1 MLVVLRGMQLKIQQK
16 SYYRLT
22 AEGQSLWSRRD
33 TVRLPL
39 DYRRILGVVHFDG
52 HRAVIAAHLAR
63 FPAQRVSDWLAE
75 FEALNLIEAAE
86 PPEEKTLDQLAE
98 EKSAPPI
105 EDEDR
110 EDLPPEASY
119 ADISLTRAG
128 VYVNEWRV
136 ANRVPTTKSP
146 ADTTVLVVEDDPD
159 QLALA
164 MLRLTMAHYP
174 VKTADS
180 VQSLFRSLDEA
191 LPDAILLDVVLPDG
205 NGFDALSAIRRHP
218 RYAHLPVIMVTAETA
233 AESVSL
239 GLELGC
245 EGYITKPYGVNTL
258 EYVLR
263 YVLKQEVPVAASSS
277 APHSGRTPDS
287 RISFS
292 QRS

>member
-1 MLVVLRGMQLKIQQK
+1 MPLKVQSK
-16 SYYRLT
+16 RFYRLT
-22 AEGQSLWSRRD
+22 AEGHSLWSRRN

-39 DYRRILGVVHFDG
+39 DYRRILGTVDFDG
-52 HRAVIAAHLAR
+52 HREVIGAHLAR
-63 FPAQRVSDWLAE
+63 FPAQRVEEWLNE
-75 FEALNLIEAAE
+75 FETLNLIEPAE
-86 PPEEKTLDQLAE
+86 LPEEKTLDELAE

-105 EDEDR
+105 EEEDR
-110 EDLPPEASY
+110 EALPPEASY

-136 ANRVPTTKSP
+136 ANRQPINKSP
-146 ADTTVLVVEDDPD
+146 AGTVVLVVEDDPD

-174 VKTADS
+174 VKTAAG
-180 VQSLFRSLDEA
+180 VQELFRSLDES
-191 LPDAILLDVVLPDG
+191 LPDAILLDVMLGDG

-218 RYAHLPVIMVTAETA
+218 RYAHLPVVMVTAETA
-233 AESVSL
+233 PESASL

-263 YVLKQEVPVAASSS
+263 YVLKQEVLSNGAASSS
-277 APHSGRTPDS
+277 AYAARSSDS
-287 RISFS
+287 RASFS

>member
-1 MLVVLRGMQLKIQQK
+1 MHLKVQQK
-16 SYYRLT
+16 RFYRLT
-22 AEGQSLWSRRD
+22 AEGHSLWSRRN

-39 DYRRILGVVHFDG
+39 DYRRILGTVDFDG
-52 HRAVIAAHLAR
+52 HREVIGAHLAR
-63 FPAQRVSDWLAE
+63 FPAQRVEEWLSE
-75 FEALNLIEAAE
+75 FETLNLIEPAE
-86 PPEEKTLDQLAE
+86 LPEEKTLDELAE

-105 EDEDR
+105 EEEDR
-110 EDLPPEASY
+110 EALPPEASY

-136 ANRVPTTKSP
+136 ANRQPINKSP
-146 ADTTVLVVEDDPD
+146 AETVVLVVEDDPD

-174 VKTADS
+174 VKTAAG
-180 VQSLFRSLDEA
+180 VQELFRSLDES
-191 LPDAILLDVVLPDG
+191 LPDAILLDVMLGDG

-218 RYAHLPVIMVTAETA
+218 RYAHLPVVMVTAETA

-263 YVLKQEVPVAASSS
+263 YVLKQEVLGNGAASSS
-277 APHSGRTPDS
+277 AYAARSSDS
-287 RISFS
+287 RASFS

>member
-1 MLVVLRGMQLKIQQK
+1 MHLKVQQK
-16 SYYRLT
+16 RFYRLT
-22 AEGQSLWSRRD
+22 AEGHSLWSRRN

-39 DYRRILGVVHFDG
+39 DYRRILGTVDFDG
-52 HRAVIAAHLAR
+52 HREVIGAHLAR
-63 FPAQRVSDWLAE
+63 FPAQRVEEWLNE
-75 FEALNLIEAAE
+75 FETLNLIEPAE
-86 PPEEKTLDQLAE
+86 LPEEKTLDELAE

-105 EDEDR
+105 EEEDR
-110 EDLPPEASY
+110 EALPPEASY

-136 ANRVPTTKSP
+136 ANRQPINKSP
-146 ADTTVLVVEDDPD
+146 AETVVLVVEDDPD

-174 VKTADS
+174 VKTAAG
-180 VQSLFRSLDEA
+180 VQDLFRSLDEA
-191 LPDAILLDVVLPDG
+191 LPDAILLDVMLPDG

-218 RYAHLPVIMVTAETA
+218 RYAHLPVVMVTAETA
-233 AESVSL
+233 PESASL

-263 YVLKQEVPVAASSS
+263 YVLKQEVLSNGAASSS
-277 APHSGRTPDS
+277 AYAARSSDS
-287 RISFS
+287 RASFS

>member
-1 MLVVLRGMQLKIQQK
+1 LKVQQK
-16 SYYRLT
+16 RFYRLT
-22 AEGQSLWSRRD
+22 AEGHSLWSRRD

-39 DYRRILGVVHFDG
+39 DYRRILGTVDFDG
-52 HRAVIAAHLAR
+52 HREVIGAHLAR
-63 FPAQRVSDWLAE
+63 FPAQRVEEWLNE
-75 FEALNLIEAAE
+75 FEMLNLIEPAE
-86 PPEEKTLDQLAE
+86 LPEEKTLDELVE

-105 EDEDR
+105 EEEDR
-110 EDLPPEASY
+110 EALPPEASY
-119 ADISLTRAG
+119 ADMSLTRAG

-136 ANRVPTTKSP
+136 ANRQPINKSP
-146 ADTTVLVVEDDPD
+146 AETVVLVVEDDPD

-174 VKTADS
+174 VKTATG
-180 VQSLFRSLDEA
+180 VQDLFKSLDES

-218 RYAHLPVIMVTAETA
+218 RYAHLPVVMVTAETA
-233 AESVSL
+233 PESVSL

-263 YVLKQEVPVAASSS
+263 YVLKQEVLSNGAAGSS
-277 APHSGRTPDS
+277 AYSARSPDS
-287 RISFS
+287 RVSFS

>member
-1 MLVVLRGMQLKIQQK
+1 MPLKVQSK
-16 SYYRLT
+16 RFYRLT
-22 AEGQSLWSRRD
+22 AEGHSLWSRRN

-39 DYRRILGVVHFDG
+39 DYRRILGMVDFDG
-52 HRAVIAAHLAR
+52 HREVIGAHLAR
-63 FPAQRVSDWLAE
+63 FPAQRVEEWLNE
-75 FEALNLIEAAE
+75 FETLNLIEPAE
-86 PPEEKTLDQLAE
+86 LPEEKTLDELAE

-105 EDEDR
+105 EEEDR
-110 EDLPPEASY
+110 EALPPEASY

-136 ANRVPTTKSP
+136 ANRQPINKSP
-146 ADTTVLVVEDDPD
+146 AETMVLVVEDDPD

-174 VKTADS
+174 VKTAAG
-180 VQSLFRSLDEA
+180 VQELFRSLDES
-191 LPDAILLDVVLPDG
+191 LPDAILLDVMLGDG

-218 RYAHLPVIMVTAETA
+218 RYAHLPVVMVTAETA
-233 AESVSL
+233 PESVSL

-263 YVLKQEVPVAASSS
+263 YVLKQEVLSNGAASSS
-277 APHSGRTPDS
+277 AYAARSSDS
-287 RISFS
+287 RASFS

>member
-1 MLVVLRGMQLKIQQK
+1 MHLKVQQK
-16 SYYRLT
+16 RFYRLT
-22 AEGQSLWSRRD
+22 AEGHSLWSRRN

-39 DYRRILGVVHFDG
+39 DYRRILGTVDFDG
-52 HRAVIAAHLAR
+52 HREVIGAHLAR
-63 FPAQRVSDWLAE
+63 FPAQRIEEWLNE
-75 FEALNLIEAAE
+75 FETLNLIEPAE
-86 PPEEKTLDQLAE
+86 VPEEKTLDELAE
-98 EKSAPPI
+98 EKSAPPM

-110 EDLPPEASY
+110 EALPPEASY

-136 ANRVPTTKSP
+136 ANRQPINKSP
-146 ADTTVLVVEDDPD
+146 AETVVLVVEDDPD

-174 VKTADS
+174 VKTAAG
-180 VQSLFRSLDEA
+180 VQDLFRSLDES
-191 LPDAILLDVVLPDG
+191 LPDAILLDVMLPDG

-218 RYAHLPVIMVTAETA
+218 RYAHLPVVMVTAETA
-233 AESVSL
+233 PESVSL

-263 YVLKQEVPVAASSS
+263 YVLKQEVLSNGAASSS
-277 APHSGRTPDS
+277 AYSARSPDS
-287 RISFS
+287 RASFS
-292 QRS
+292 PRS